1 MYSLVPE
8 IVLAWLSGAHLP
20 SWHFGRLSQDEELQI
35 RLGKTVSQGNKTKHQ
50 TNNGPVS
57 GSFGITLVPLTYLR
71 VRLHDRVYRNGKI
84 CP

>member
-20 SWHFGRLSQDEELQI
+20 SWHFGRLSQEDEELQI

-57 GSFGITLVPLTYLR
+57 GTFGITLVPLTYL
-71 VRLHDRVYRNGKI
+71 
-84 CP
+84 